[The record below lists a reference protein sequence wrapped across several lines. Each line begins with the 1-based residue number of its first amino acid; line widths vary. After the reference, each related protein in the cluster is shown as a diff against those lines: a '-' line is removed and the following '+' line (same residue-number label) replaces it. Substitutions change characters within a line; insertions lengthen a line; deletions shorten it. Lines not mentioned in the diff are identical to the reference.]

1 VSDNTRFIFISGG
14 VVSGLGKG
22 ITAASLGLLLKA
34 RGFSVSPI
42 KCDMYVNLDA
52 GTMNPTIHGEVFVTD
67 DGLEAD
73 QDLGHYERYLGQDT
87 GRPNYVTTGQIY
99 YAIIQKER
107 ALHYEGKCVEVV
119 PHVPEEIISR
129 IHEAAQGAE
138 FVIAEFGGTVGEYQ
152 SEVFLE
158 ATRIMAKRLPGR
170 TAHIHVSYFPYLDS
184 LGELKSKPTQL
195 SIRKLNECGILP
207 DFVVARSARGVD
219 APRFTTLCQNSN
231 LEPDQIIFSPD
242 VQSVYQ
248 VPLKLEEQQFAQKLL
263 KRLGVEVM
271 PRPRLCEWEQRV
283 KRLVSPEGEELRVG
297 IVAKYHA
304 VGDYSLSDAYV
315 SVVEAL
321 HHVEAAEGLRIR
333 IEWIDAE
340 ELDGPEAAR
349 KHLEGLHGVIIP
361 QGWGS
366 RGADGKVAAIRYARE
381 GQVPYLG
388 LCYGM
393 QMAAI
398 EFGRNVLGLEGANS
412 EEVDAGTPHPVV
424 HVMPDQAEVIRQR
437 RYGGSIRVGAYPCR
451 TAEGSRLRRVYGN
464 APEISERHRHRYE
477 FNNAYRE
484 RYERAGM
491 VFSGLSPNGELVEA
505 LELPDHPFFVGV
517 QYHPEY
523 RSRLE
528 TPHPLFMAFV
538 QACRERAPRE
548 NGSLPHEDGVA
559 AGSLG
564 ELTPVSAGG

>member
-1 VSDNTRFIFISGG
+1 MSDNTRYIVISGG

-34 RGFSVSPI
+34 RGFTVSPI

-73 QDLGHYERYLGQDT
+73 QDLGHYERYLNQDMS
-87 GRPNYVTTGQIY
+87 RKNYVTTGQIY
-99 YAIIQKER
+99 YSIIQKER
-107 ALHYEGKCVEVV
+107 SLCYEGKCVEVV
-119 PHVPEEIISR
+119 PHVPEEIIQR
-129 IHEAAQGAE
+129 IVEAGENAE
-138 FVIAEFGGTVGEYQ
+138 FVLIELGGTVGEYQ

-158 ATRIMAKRLPGR
+158 ATRMLSKRMPGR

-207 DFVVARSARGVD
+207 DFVVARSARTVD

-231 LEPDQIIFSPD
+231 LEPEQIIFSPD
-242 VQSVYQ
+242 MRSVYE
-248 VPLKLEEQQFAQKLL
+248 VPRKLEEQEFAQKLL
-263 KRLGVEVM
+263 RRLGVEVM
-271 PRPRLCEWEQRV
+271 PRPRLQEWETRV
-283 KRLVSPEGEELRVG
+283 DRLVNGTGPEIRVG

-321 HHVEAAEGLRIR
+321 HHVEAATGARIK
-333 IEWIDAE
+333 IDWVDAE
-340 ELDGPEAAR
+340 ELENGDVAAR
-349 KHLEGLHGVIIP
+349 LKQCDGLIIP

-366 RGADGKVAAIRYARE
+366 RGAEGKIAAIKYARE
-381 GQVPYLG
+381 NGVPYFG

-393 QMAAI
+393 QMAVV
-398 EFGRNVLGLEGANS
+398 EFGRHILKLRDANS
-412 EEVDAGTPHPVV
+412 EEVNAGTPHPVV
-424 HVMPDQAEVIRQR
+424 HVMPEQAEVIRQK

-451 TAEGSRLRRVYGN
+451 TAEGSWLRRLYGS
-464 APEISERHRHRYE
+464 ETISERHRHRYE
-477 FNNAYRE
+477 FNNEYRE
-484 RYERAGM
+484 RYEKAGM
-491 VFSGLSPNGELVEA
+491 LFAGLSPDGSLVEA
-505 LELPDHPFFVGV
+505 IELPNHPFFVGV

-523 RSRLE
+523 KSRVE
-528 TPHPLFMAFV
+528 VPHPLFMGFV
-538 QACRERAPRE
+538 DACLERRDGAAKPAAQDEAREA
-548 NGSLPHEDGVA
+548 VA
-559 AGSLG
+559 TG
-564 ELTPVSAGG
+564 

>member
-1 VSDNTRFIFISGG
+1 LNVSDNTRYIFISGG

-42 KCDMYVNLDA
+42 KCDMYVNVDA

-73 QDLGHYERYLGQDT
+73 QDLGHYERYLNQDA
-87 GRPNYVTTGQIY
+87 GRRNYVTTGQIY
-99 YAIIQKER
+99 KAIIEKER
-107 ALHYEGKCVEVV
+107 ELYYEGKCVEVV

-129 IHEAAQGAE
+129 IQEAGAGAE
-138 FVIAEFGGTVGEYQ
+138 FVIAELGGTVGEYQ

-158 ATRIMAKRLPGR
+158 ATRILAKRLPGR

-207 DFVVARSARGVD
+207 DFVVARSARTVD
-219 APRFTTLCQNSN
+219 TPRFTTLCQNSN
-231 LEPDQIIFSPD
+231 LEPDQIIFCPD
-242 VQSVYQ
+242 VESVYQ
-248 VPLKLEEQQFAQKLL
+248 VPMRLEEQQFAQKLL
-263 KRLGVEVM
+263 RRLGVEVM
-271 PRPRLCEWEQRV
+271 PRPRLQEWEDRV
-283 KRLVSPEGEELRVG
+283 ARMLAPTDTHLRVG

-321 HHVEAAEGLRIR
+321 HHVEAAEGVKVHID
-333 IEWIDAE
+333 WVDAE
-340 ELDGPEAAR
+340 DLTSAAAAKERLKNCDGI
-349 KHLEGLHGVIIP
+349 IIP

-366 RGADGKVAAIRYARE
+366 RGAEGKIAAIQYARE
-381 GQVPYLG
+381 NNVPYLG

-398 EFGRNVLGLEGANS
+398 EFGRNVLKIKGANS
-412 EEVDAGTPHPVV
+412 EEVDPNTPEPVV
-424 HVMPDQAEVIRQR
+424 HVMPDQAEIIRQK

-451 TAEGSRLRRVYGN
+451 TEEGSLLRKLYGS
-464 APEISERHRHRYE
+464 EIISERHRHRYE
-477 FNNAYRE
+477 FNNEYRA
-484 RYERAGM
+484 RYEAAGL
-491 VFSGLSPNGELVEA
+491 VFSGRSPDGLLVEA
-505 LELPDHPFFVGV
+505 LELPGHPFFVGV

-523 RSRLE
+523 KSRLE
-528 TPHPLFMAFV
+528 VPHPLFLGFV
-538 QACRERAPRE
+538 NACRETQKAKAAPAK
-548 NGSLPHEDGVA
+548 PVA
-559 AGSLG
+559 V
-564 ELTPVSAGG
+564 TPEPAAAAAE

>member
-1 VSDNTRFIFISGG
+1 
-14 VVSGLGKG
+14 VSGLGKG

-73 QDLGHYERYLGQDT
+73 QDLGHYERYLNQDM

-99 YAIIQKER
+99 HAIIQKER
-107 ALHYEGKCVEVV
+107 ELAYDGKCVEVV
-119 PHVPEEIISR
+119 PHVPEEIIAR
-129 IHEAAQGAE
+129 IYDAGCGAE
-138 FVIAEFGGTVGEYQ
+138 FVLAELGGTVGEYQ

-158 ATRIMAKRLPGR
+158 ATRIIAKRLPGR
-170 TAHIHVSYFPYLDS
+170 TAHVHVSYFPYLDS

-207 DFVVARSARGVD
+207 DFVVARSARTVD
-219 APRFTTLCQNSN
+219 TPRFTTLCQNSN

-242 VQSVYQ
+242 MPSVYQ

-263 KRLGVEVM
+263 RRLGVDVM
-271 PRPRLCEWEQRV
+271 PRARLGDWEARV
-283 KRLVSPEGEELRVG
+283 RRLLDPAGPELRVA

-321 HHVEAAEGLRIR
+321 HHVEAARGIRIR
-333 IEWIDAE
+333 IDWIDAE
-340 ELDGPEAAR
+340 SITSQDEAAAQLR
-349 KHLEGLHGVIIP
+349 GAHGVIIP

-366 RGADGKVAAIRYARE
+366 RGSEGKIAAIRSARE
-381 GQVPYLG
+381 NRIPYLG

-398 EFGRNVLGLEGANS
+398 EFGRNVLGLGGANS
-412 EEVDAGTPHPVV
+412 EEVDPATRHPVI
-424 HVMPDQAEVIRQR
+424 HVMPDQAEFIRQKR
-437 RYGGSIRVGAYPCR
+437 FGGSIRVGAYPCH
-451 TAEGSRLRRVYGN
+451 TVPDSRLREIYG
-464 APEISERHRHRYE
+464 AAEISERHRHRYE
-477 FNNAYRE
+477 FNNDYRE
-484 RYERAGM
+484 RYQAGGM
-491 VFSGLSPNGELVEA
+491 LLSGLSPDGRLVEA
-505 LELPDHPFFVGV
+505 IELPDHPFFVGV

-523 RSRLE
+523 RSRFE
-528 TPHPLFMAFV
+528 APHPLFSAFAE
-538 QACRERAPRE
+538 ACRRRAEPRQPE
-548 NGSLPHEDGVA
+548 PLGAALSPVA
-559 AGSLG
+559 
-564 ELTPVSAGG
+564 

>member
-1 VSDNTRFIFISGG
+1 MSDNTRYIFVSGG

-34 RGFSVSPI
+34 RGFTVSPI

-73 QDLGHYERYLGQDT
+73 QDLGHYERYLNQDVS
-87 GRPNYVTTGQIY
+87 RVNYVTTGQIY
-99 YAIIQKER
+99 YSIIQKER

-119 PHVPEEIISR
+119 PHIPEEIISR
-129 IHEAAQGAE
+129 IQDAGAGAE

-158 ATRIMAKRLPGR
+158 ATRILSKRLPGR

-195 SIRKLNECGILP
+195 SIRKLNECGITP
-207 DFVVARSARGVD
+207 DFVVARSARAVD
-219 APRFTTLCQNSN
+219 TPRFTTLCQNSN
-231 LEPDQIIFSPD
+231 LEPDQIIFCPD
-242 VQSVYQ
+242 VKSVYM
-248 VPLKLEEQQFAQKLL
+248 VPMRLEEQQFAQKLL

-271 PRPRLCEWEQRV
+271 PRPRLNEWNERVDRMLAPTEEQ
-283 KRLVSPEGEELRVG
+283 LRIG

-321 HHVEAAEGLRIR
+321 HHVEAAEGVKVHID
-333 IEWIDAE
+333 WVDAE
-340 ELDGPEAAR
+340 DLTDVQAAQTRLAECDGI
-349 KHLEGLHGVIIP
+349 IIP

-366 RGADGKVAAIRYARE
+366 RGAEGKIAAIQYARE
-381 GQVPYLG
+381 NKVPYFG

-398 EFGRNVLGLEGANS
+398 EFGRNVLGLKNANS
-412 EEVDAGTPHPVV
+412 EEVDGTTPEPVV
-424 HVMPDQAEVIRQR
+424 HVMPEQAEIIRAK
-437 RYGGSIRVGAYPCR
+437 RYGGSIRVGAWPCH
-451 TAEGSRLRRVYGN
+451 TSEGSHLRRLYGS
-464 APEISERHRHRYE
+464 ELISERHRHRYE
-477 FNNAYRE
+477 FNNEYRA
-484 RYERAGM
+484 RYEEAGM
-491 VFSGLSPNGELVEA
+491 TFSGKSPDGRLVEA
-505 LELPDHPFFVGV
+505 LEIADHPFFVGV

-523 RSRLE
+523 KSRLE
-528 TPHPLFMAFV
+528 VPHPLFLGFIN
-538 QACRERAPRE
+538 ACRALKSAQAVDAEPE
-548 NGSLPHEDGVA
+548 VVA
-559 AGSLG
+559 DA
-564 ELTPVSAGG
+564 E

>member
-1 VSDNTRFIFISGG
+1 MSDNTRYIFISGG

-34 RGFSVSPI
+34 RGFTVSPI
-42 KCDMYVNLDA
+42 KCDMYVNVDA

-73 QDLGHYERYLGQDT
+73 QDLGHYERYLNQDVS
-87 GRPNYVTTGQIY
+87 RVNYVTTGQIY
-99 YAIIQKER
+99 YSIIQKER
-107 ALHYEGKCVEVV
+107 SLYYEGKCVEVV

-129 IHEAAQGAE
+129 IQEAGAGAE

-158 ATRIMAKRLPGR
+158 ATRILSKRLPGR

-195 SIRKLNECGILP
+195 SIRKLNECGIIP
-207 DFVVARSARGVD
+207 DFVVARSARAVD
-219 APRFTTLCQNSN
+219 TPRFTTLCQNSN
-231 LEPDQIIFSPD
+231 LEPDQIIFCPD
-242 VQSVYQ
+242 VQSVYL
-248 VPLKLEEQQFAQKLL
+248 VPMRLEEQQFAQKLL

-271 PRPRLCEWEQRV
+271 PRPRLNEWVERVDRMLSPTEEQ
-283 KRLVSPEGEELRVG
+283 LRIG

-321 HHVEAAEGLRIR
+321 HHVEAAEGVKIH
-333 IEWIDAE
+333 IDWVDAE
-340 ELDGPEAAR
+340 DLTDVKAAKARLADCDGI
-349 KHLEGLHGVIIP
+349 IIP

-366 RGADGKVAAIRYARE
+366 RGAEGKIAAIQYARE
-381 GQVPYLG
+381 NKVPYFG

-398 EFGRNVLGLEGANS
+398 EFGRNVLGLKRANS
-412 EEVDAGTPHPVV
+412 EEVDASTPEPVV
-424 HVMPDQAEVIRQR
+424 HVMPEQAEIIRAK
-437 RYGGSIRVGAYPCR
+437 RYGGSIRVGAWPCR
-451 TAEGSRLRRVYGN
+451 TEEGSHLRRLYG
-464 APEISERHRHRYE
+464 AELISERHRHRYE
-477 FNNAYRE
+477 FNNEYRA
-484 RYERAGM
+484 RYEEAGM
-491 VFSGLSPNGELVEA
+491 TFSGKSPDGRLVEA
-505 LELPDHPFFVGV
+505 LEIADHPFFVGV

-523 RSRLE
+523 KSRLE
-528 TPHPLFMAFV
+528 MPHPLFLGFIN
-538 QACRERAPRE
+538 ACRGLKSPQ
-548 NGSLPHEDGVA
+548 A
-559 AGSLG
+559 AEP
-564 ELTPVSAGG
+564 ELVTAE

>member
-1 VSDNTRFIFISGG
+1 MLSDSTRYIFISGG

-34 RGFSVSPI
+34 RGFTVSPI

-73 QDLGHYERYLGQDT
+73 QDLGHYERYLNQDV
-87 GRPNYVTTGQIY
+87 GRANYVTTGQIY
-99 YAIIQKER
+99 YSIIQKER
-107 ALHYEGKCVEVV
+107 SLHYDGKCVEVV
-119 PHVPEEIISR
+119 PHVPEEIITR
-129 IHEAAQGAE
+129 IQEAGNGAE

-158 ATRIMAKRLPGR
+158 ATRILSKRLPGR
-170 TAHIHVSYFPYLDS
+170 TAHIHVSYFPYLAS

-207 DFVVARSARGVD
+207 DFVVARSATGVD
-219 APRFTTLCQNSN
+219 TPRFTTLCQNSN
-231 LEPDQIIFSPD
+231 LEPDQVIFSPD
-242 VQSVYQ
+242 LRSVYE
-248 VPLKLEEQQFAQKLL
+248 VPMKLEEQHFAQKLL

-271 PRPRLCEWEQRV
+271 PRPRLNEWESRV
-283 KRLVSPEGEELRVG
+283 KNLLSEKDRTVRVA

-321 HHVEAAEGLRIR
+321 NHVQADRAVKVDID
-333 IEWIDAE
+333 WVDAE
-340 ELDGPEAAR
+340 DLTSAAKAR
-349 KHLEGLHGVIIP
+349 ERLKDAHGLIIP

-366 RGADGKVAAIRYARE
+366 RGSEGKINAIQYARE
-381 GQVPYLG
+381 NKVPYFG

-398 EFGRNVLGLEGANS
+398 EFGRNVLGLKGANS
-412 EEVDAGTPHPVV
+412 EEVDPETAHPVV
-424 HVMPDQAEVIRQR
+424 HVMPDQAEIIRQK
-437 RYGGSIRVGAYPCR
+437 RYGGSIRVGAWPCR
-451 TAEGSRLRRVYGN
+451 TAEGSLMRELYGE
-464 APEISERHRHRYE
+464 ADISERHRHRYE
-477 FNNAYRE
+477 FNNEYRAQ
-484 RYERAGM
+484 YESAGM
-491 VFSGLSPNGELVEA
+491 VFSGLSPNGDLVEA
-505 LELPDHPFFVGV
+505 IELTDHPFFVGV

-523 RSRLE
+523 KSRFE
-528 TPHPLFMAFV
+528 APHPLFRGFV
-538 QACRERAPRE
+538 NACMQR
-548 NGSLPHEDGVA
+548 
-559 AGSLG
+559 
-564 ELTPVSAGG
+564 VS

>member
-1 VSDNTRFIFISGG
+1 MTDNTRFIFVSGG

-73 QDLGHYERYLGQDT
+73 QDLGHYERYLNQDT
-87 GRPNYVTTGQIY
+87 SRANYVTTGQIY
-99 YAIIQKER
+99 YSIIQKER
-107 ALHYEGKCVEVV
+107 ELAYEGKCVEVV

-129 IHEAAQGAE
+129 ITQAANGAE

-207 DFVVARSARGVD
+207 DFVVARSARAVD
-219 APRFTTLCQNSN
+219 TPRFTTLCQNSN

-242 VQSVYQ
+242 MQSVYQ
-248 VPLKLEEQQFAQKLL
+248 VPMKLEEQEFAQKLL
-263 KRLGVEVM
+263 RRLGVNVI
-271 PRPRLCEWEQRV
+271 PRPRIQEWEDRV
-283 KRLVSPEGEELRVG
+283 ARFLAPNKQVLKVG

-321 HHVEAAEGLRIR
+321 HHVEAIADVKVEID
-333 IEWIDAE
+333 WVDAE
-340 ELDGPEAAR
+340 DLRTVKDAAAR
-349 KHLEGLHGVIIP
+349 LASCDGVIIP

-366 RGADGKVAAIRYARE
+366 RGAEGKIAAIQYLRE
-381 GQVPYLG
+381 NNVPYFG

-393 QMAAI
+393 QMAVI
-398 EFGRNVLGLEGANS
+398 EFGRNVLGLKNASS
-412 EEVDAGTPHPVV
+412 EEVNPSTPHPVV
-424 HVMPDQAEVIRQR
+424 HVMPEQAEIIRQK

-451 TAEGSRLRRVYGN
+451 TSEGSRLRELYGS
-464 APEISERHRHRYE
+464 EVISERHRHRYE
-477 FNNAYRE
+477 FNNEYRAQFE
-484 RYERAGM
+484 AAGL
-491 VFSGLSPNGELVEA
+491 VFSGQSPDGKLVEA
-505 LELPDHPFFVGV
+505 VELTDHPFFVGV

-523 RSRLE
+523 KSRFE
-528 TPHPLFMAFV
+528 DAHPLFVGFIE
-538 QACRERAPRE
+538 ACRNRADNR
-548 NGSLPHEDGVA
+548 
-559 AGSLG
+559 
-564 ELTPVSAGG
+564 

>member
-1 VSDNTRFIFISGG
+1 MSDNTRFIFISGG

-42 KCDMYVNLDA
+42 KCDMYVNVDA

-73 QDLGHYERYLGQDT
+73 QDLGHYERYLNQDMT
-87 GRPNYVTTGQIY
+87 RANYVTTGQIY
-99 YAIIQKER
+99 KAIIEKER
-107 ALHYEGKCVEVV
+107 SLHYEGKCVEVV

-129 IHEAAQGAE
+129 IMEAAQGAE
-138 FVIAEFGGTVGEYQ
+138 FVIAELGGTVGEYQ

-158 ATRIMAKRLPGR
+158 ATRIMAKRLTGR
-170 TAHIHVSYFPYLDS
+170 TAHVHVSYFPYLDS

-195 SIRKLNECGILP
+195 SIRKLNECGIIP
-207 DFVVARSARGVD
+207 DFVVARSARAVD
-219 APRFTTLCQNSN
+219 TPRFTTLCQNSN

-242 VQSVYQ
+242 VASVYA
-248 VPLKLEEQQFAQKLL
+248 VPMKLEEQQFAQKLL
-263 KRLGVEVM
+263 RRLGVEVM

-283 KRLVSPEGEELRVG
+283 ETLLAPKEQELRIG

-321 HHVEAAEGLRIR
+321 HHVEAAEGVRIQ
-333 IEWIDAE
+333 IDWIDAE
-340 ELDGPEAAR
+340 D
-349 KHLEGLHGVIIP
+349 LEGPDAAAGRLAGVHGVIIP

-381 GQVPYLG
+381 NRIPYLG

-398 EFGRNVLGLEGANS
+398 EFGRNVLGLRDASS
-412 EEVDAGTPHPVV
+412 EEVDADTPHPVV
-424 HVMPDQAEVIRQR
+424 HVMPDQAEILRQK

-451 TAEGSRLRRVYGN
+451 TAEGSHLRRLYG
-464 APEISERHRHRYE
+464 AEEISERHRHRYE
-477 FNNAYRE
+477 FNNHYRE
-484 RYERAGM
+484 QYERAGM
-491 VFSGLSPNGELVEA
+491 LFSGLSPDNRLVEA
-505 LELPDHPFFVGV
+505 IELPDHPFFVGV

-523 RSRLE
+523 KSRFE
-528 TPHPLFMAFV
+528 VPHPLFAGFV
-538 QACRERAPRE
+538 AACRVITPSG
-548 NGSLPHEDGVA
+548 NGSLNGATPHPPLVA
-559 AGSLG
+559 AHSV
-564 ELTPVSAGG
+564 EAE

>member
-34 RGFSVSPI
+34 RGFTVAPI

-73 QDLGHYERYLGQDT
+73 QDLGHYERYLNQDMS
-87 GRPNYVTTGQIY
+87 RANYVTTGQIY
-99 YAIIQKER
+99 HAIIQKER

-129 IHEAAQGAE
+129 INQAGEGAE
-138 FVIAEFGGTVGEYQ
+138 FVIAELGGTVGEYQ

-195 SIRKLNECGILP
+195 SIRKLNECGIIP
-207 DFVVARSARGVD
+207 DFVVARSARAVD
-219 APRFTTLCQNSN
+219 TPRFTTLCQNSN

-242 VQSVYQ
+242 VLSVYQ
-248 VPLKLEEQQFAQKLL
+248 VPLKLEEQCFAQKLL
-263 KRLGVEVM
+263 RRLGVEVM
-271 PRPRLCEWEQRV
+271 PRPRLNEWEQRIATLIAP
-283 KRLVSPEGEELRVG
+283 REQELRVG

-321 HHVEAAEGLRIR
+321 HHVEAADGVRIR
-333 IEWIDAE
+333 IDWIDAE
-340 ELDGPEAAR
+340 DLTGPEVAEAR
-349 KHLEGLHGVIIP
+349 LEGLHGIIIP

-366 RGADGKVAAIRYARE
+366 RGADGKVTAIRYARE
-381 GQVPYLG
+381 NNVPYLG

-393 QMAAI
+393 QMAVV
-398 EFGRNVLGLEGANS
+398 EFGRNVLGLSEANS
-412 EEVDAGTPHPVV
+412 EEVDGGTPHPVV
-424 HVMPDQAEVIRQR
+424 HVMPEQAEIIRQK

-451 TAEGSRLRRVYGN
+451 TAEGSRLRSLYRS
-464 APEISERHRHRYE
+464 ELISERHRHRYE
-477 FNNAYRE
+477 FNNDYRE
-484 RYERAGM
+484 RYEQAGLR
-491 VFSGLSPNGELVEA
+491 FSGLSPDGRLVEA
-505 LELPDHPFFVGV
+505 IELPDHPFFVGV

-523 RSRLE
+523 KSRFE
-528 TPHPLFMAFV
+528 VPHPLFTGFV
-538 QACRERAPRE
+538 NACRSAAPDRR
-548 NGSLPHEDGVA
+548 VA
-559 AGSLG
+559 ALR
-564 ELTPVSAGG
+564 

>member
-1 VSDNTRFIFISGG
+1 MSDNTRFIFISGG

-34 RGFSVSPI
+34 RGFTVSPI

-73 QDLGHYERYLGQDT
+73 QDLGHYERYLNQDV
-87 GRPNYVTTGQIY
+87 GRANYVTTGQIY
-99 YAIIQKER
+99 YSIIQKER
-107 ALHYEGKCVEVV
+107 SLHYEGKCVEVV
-119 PHVPEEIISR
+119 PHIPEEIISR
-129 IHEAAQGAE
+129 MTEAAQGAE

-152 SEVFLE
+152 SELFLE
-158 ATRIMAKRLPGR
+158 ATRILSKRLPGR

-207 DFVVARSARGVD
+207 DFVVARSARTVD
-219 APRFTTLCQNSN
+219 TPRFTTLCQNSN
-231 LEPDQIIFSPD
+231 LEPDQIIFCPD
-242 VQSVYQ
+242 VSSVYQ
-248 VPLKLEEQQFAQKLL
+248 VPMKLEEQQFAQKLL
-263 KRLGVEVM
+263 RRLGVEVM
-271 PRPRLCEWEQRV
+271 PRPRLSEWEHRV
-283 KRLVSPEGEELRVG
+283 DTLLAPDKEELRVG

-321 HHVEAAEGLRIR
+321 HHVEAQEGVRVR
-333 IEWIDAE
+333 VDWVDAE
-340 ELDGPEAAR
+340 DLSDAEVAGQRLA
-349 KHLEGLHGVIIP
+349 GLHGVIIP

-366 RGADGKVAAIRYARE
+366 RGAEGKINAIQYARE
-381 GQVPYLG
+381 NGVPYLG

-398 EFGRNVLGLEGANS
+398 EYGRNVLGLKDANS
-412 EEVDAGTPHPVV
+412 EEVNSETPHPVV
-424 HVMPDQAEVIRQR
+424 HVMPDQAEIIRQK
-437 RYGGSIRVGAYPCR
+437 RYGGSIRVGAYPCQ
-451 TAEGSRLRRVYGN
+451 TAEGSLLRKLYDSDI
-464 APEISERHRHRYE
+464 ISERHRHRYE
-477 FNNAYRE
+477 FNNDYRA
-484 RYERAGM
+484 RYEKAGL
-491 VFSGLSPNGELVEA
+491 VFSGLSPDNRLVEA

-523 RSRLE
+523 KSRFE
-528 TPHPLFMAFV
+528 VPHPLFMGFV
-538 QACRERAPRE
+538 NACRNNARQASGDSEE
-548 NGSLPHEDGVA
+548 
-559 AGSLG
+559 
-564 ELTPVSAGG
+564 